1 MMIRNR
7 LCGGGSWAETDIQPD
22 TLSVGGAVAAAAFTT
37 PDSQAVLWWA
47 WHHTVGSV
55 VEVTSC
61 FSTDGGVTFSTPA
74 PTANLPTA
82 YQSWPDLKNYRSVG
96 NTYINISYFSMES
109 NYRRVFRQ
117 NAYNGDPGDWSDT
130 LRINNEEA
138 YRARELTPWL
148 VYAPGGP
155 GSGAGCVFRHYNA
168 PYNLCF
174 NSPWTTAV
182 AEQVASEPVRAG
194 LAPSIV
200 RGVLLLEGDC
210 PRTGTVPK
218 TVLLDISGR
227 KVMNLGLGANDVSR
241 VAPGI
246 YFVREAQAQA
256 QAQAARVVIQR

>member
-1 MMIRNR
+1 YN
-7 LCGGGSWAETDIQPD
+7 LSSGGGDWAETDIHPD
-22 TLSVGGAVAAAAFTT
+22 AVSVAAPAVAAAFTT

-55 VEVTSC
+55 IEVTAC
-61 FSTDGGVTFSTPA
+61 YSTDGGVTFSTPA

-82 YQSWPDLKNYRSVG
+82 VQSWVDLKNYRSTG
-96 NTYINISYFSMES
+96 NTYVNISYFSVEA

-117 NAYNGDPGDWSDT
+117 FASAGSPGVWSDT

-138 YRARELTPWL
+138 YRVRELTPWL
-148 VYAPGGP
+148 VYSPGGP
-155 GSGAGCVFRHYNA
+155 GSGAGCVFKHYNA
-168 PYNLCF
+168 PYNFCF

-182 AEQVASEPVRAG
+182 AEPVTPEPVRAG
-194 LAPSIV
+194 LTPSIV

-227 KVMNLGLGANDVSR
+227 NVMSLAPGANNVSR
-241 VAPGI
+241 VAPGV
-246 YFVREAQAQA
+246 YFVEGAVGQPAS
-256 QAQAARVVIQR
+256 RVVIQR